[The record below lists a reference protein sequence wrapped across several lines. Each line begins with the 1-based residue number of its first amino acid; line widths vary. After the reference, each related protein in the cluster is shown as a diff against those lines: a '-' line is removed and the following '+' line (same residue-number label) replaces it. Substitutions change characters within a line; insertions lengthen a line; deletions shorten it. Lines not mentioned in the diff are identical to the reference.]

1 MSNSGLVASP
11 SQARELYLARLRTFV
26 REPGILFWVFG
37 FPLLLALCL
46 GLAFRHR
53 GPEKWLVAVEAGPDA
68 ESTRAALAASASIEP
83 SISTAIDAGR
93 RLDHGEVVLV
103 VRPGVAPSLSFDATR
118 PGATAAASAV
128 RDALERAA
136 GRKDVLAVAVVPVT
150 APGRRYIDFLIPG
163 LLGMGLLGG
172 GLWGVG
178 YEIVG
183 MRVKRLLKRF
193 TATPMSRPLFLG
205 SFVVHRLAIAVVE
218 TAFLLTFGYVLFDV
232 EVHGSIVGVF
242 ATALLGGVA
251 FAGLGLAIASR
262 ARNLETANG
271 LMNAATL
278 PMWMLSGVFFAT
290 SNFPEWMRPLIDAL
304 PLTALNDA
312 LRAQMGDGA
321 SLFACAGPLGILA
334 AWGVVSYAVALRW
347 FRWQ

>member
-1 MSNSGLVASP
+1 MNEVPLVAAP
-11 SQARELYLARLRTFV
+11 GQARELYLARLRSFI

-46 GLAFRHR
+46 GLAFRER
-53 GPEKWLVAVEAGPDA
+53 GPEKWPVAVEAGPTA
-68 ESTRAALAASASIEP
+68 EATRAALGAPGSIAPTVEP
-83 SISTAIDAGR
+83 ALDAQR
-93 RLDHGEVVLV
+93 RLDRGEALVLV
-103 VRPGVAPSLSFDATR
+103 RGGRTPVLAFDATR
-118 PGATAAASAV
+118 PGASAAAAAV
-128 RDALERAA
+128 REALERAA
-136 GRKDVLAVAVVPVT
+136 GRQDVLEIGVAPVT

-205 SFVVHRLAIAVVE
+205 SFVAHRLGIAVVE
-218 TAFLLTFGYVLFDV
+218 TAFLLTFGRLLFDV
-232 EVHGSIVGVF
+232 EIHGSLPGVF
-242 ATALLGGVA
+242 ATAILGGLA

-278 PMWMLSGVFFAT
+278 PMWLLSGVFFAT
-290 SNFPEWMRPLIDAL
+290 SNFPDWMQPVISAL
-304 PLTALNDA
+304 PLTALNGA

-321 SLFACAGPLGILA
+321 SLLDCAGSLGILA

>member
-1 MSNSGLVASP
+1 MSDSHLVASP
-11 SQARELYLARLRTFV
+11 NQARELYLARLRTFI

-46 GLAFRHR
+46 GLAFRNR
-53 GPEKWLVAVEAGPDA
+53 GPEKWPVVVEAGPAA
-68 ESTRAALAASASIEP
+68 ESTRKALGASPSIEP
-83 SISTAIDAGR
+83 SISSPADAQR
-93 RLDHGEVVLV
+93 RLDHGEVVLL
-103 VRPGVAPSLSFDATR
+103 VRGGPAPTLSFDATR
-118 PGATAAASAV
+118 PGATAAAAAV
-128 RDALERAA
+128 RDALERGA
-136 GRKDVLAVAVVPVT
+136 GRADVLAVAVAPVT

-205 SFVVHRLAIAVVE
+205 SFVVHRLAIAVIE
-218 TAFLLTFGYVLFDV
+218 TAFLLTFGRLLFDV

-242 ATALLGGVA
+242 ATAVLGGVA

-262 ARNLETANG
+262 ARNMETANG

-290 SNFPEWMRPLIDAL
+290 SNFPDWMRPVIDAL

-312 LRAQMGDGA
+312 LRAQIGDGA
-321 SLFACAGPLGILA
+321 SILDCAGPLGILVG
-334 AWGVVSYAVALRW
+334 WGVVCYAAALRW

>member
-1 MSNSGLVASP
+1 MSDTLLVASP
-11 SQARELYLARLRTFV
+11 NQARELYLARLRTFI

-37 FPLLLALCL
+37 FPLVLAVCL
-46 GLAFRHR
+46 GLAFRSR
-53 GPEKWLVAVEAGPDA
+53 GPEKWAVVVEAGPAA
-68 ESTRAALAASASIEP
+68 EATRAVLAASASIAASVSSP
-83 SISTAIDAGR
+83 ADAVR
-93 RLDHGEVVLV
+93 RLDHGEVVLL
-103 VRPGVAPSLSFDATR
+103 VRGGEAPTLSFDATR
-118 PGATAAASAV
+118 PGATAAAAAV

-136 GRKDVLAVAVVPVT
+136 GRKDVLSVAVSPVT

-218 TAFLLTFGYVLFDV
+218 TAFLLTCGWLLFDV
-232 EVHGSIVGVF
+232 EIHGSIAGVF

-262 ARNLETANG
+262 ARNMETANG

-290 SNFPEWMRPLIDAL
+290 SNFPDWMRPVIDAL

-312 LRAQMGDGA
+312 LRAQIGDGA
-321 SLFACAGPLGILA
+321 SLFACARPLGVLA
-334 AWGVVSYAVALRW
+334 AWGVAAYAGALRW
-347 FRWQ
+347 FRWR